1 VCSRRYARTYLDYGF
16 DGEDAEVRANATFAA
31 GVGFLHIAGAQ
42 PGPRA
47 TGGRERFLD
56 IMLKVWRLGRRLSI
70 LKGMVRVGPCP
81 PYRPPHRRSL
91 RSSWP
96 DWPSAPRT
104 PSGCANLPPQQSTTF
119 SRRGFTELLVPARYG
134 GRQAA
139 FPAILDPVRRMVHA
153 CASSA
158 WTIGFYAL
166 HNWMLALFDEL
177 AQEGAFATHPFLA
190 PAPLAPTGRGVPTGG
205 GVRLT
210 GRWSWAT
217 GVMHGNWIIV
227 GALCGP
233 EEDPAAIYPALALL
247 RAGDFQIED
256 VWHTDGMRATGSN
269 DVVITDAFVPGH
281 RLVRVSDIYTGTAP
295 GAGLHD
301 ADTYRWP
308 MVPALALL
316 AAMPAFGSAERAADL
331 YAERLSQ
338 RVLAYEGVMQ
348 KDKPIAQAHLAE
360 ARVRLRALR
369 GLLADTVE
377 EIETIVAAGDP
388 VPRPARAEA
397 RLAAA
402 HIVHESRAVIGDLL
416 EASGASAHFL
426 DNPLQRIKRDVDVIC
441 GHVIFDYDT
450 SRELAAA
457 LTLGMKAPRTAMV

>member
-1 VCSRRYARTYLDYGF
+1 MSAASSISPEFVARLA
-16 DGEDAEVRANATFAA
+16 ERAHDAERLRLLPADTVDD
-31 GVGFLHIAGAQ
+31 LIA
-42 PGPRA
+42 
-47 TGGRERFLD
+47 
-56 IMLKVWRLGRRLSI
+56 S
-70 LKGMVRVGPCP
+70 
-81 PYRPPHRRSL
+81 
-91 RSSWP
+91 
-96 DWPSAPRT
+96 
-104 PSGCANLPPQQSTTF
+104 
-119 SRRGFTELLVPARYG
+119 GFTDLLVPARYG
-134 GRQAA
+134 GCQAG
-139 FPAILDPVRRMVHA
+139 FPAILDPVRRMAHG

-166 HNWMLALFDEL
+166 HNWMLALFGER
-177 AQEGAFATHPFLA
+177 AQQEGFATRPFLA
-190 PAPLAPTGRGVPTGG
+190 PAPLAPTGRGVPSGDG
-205 GVRLT
+205 IRLT

-233 EEDPAAIYPALALL
+233 DDAIYPALGLL
-247 RAGDFQIED
+247 PIADVGIDD

-269 DVVITDAFVPGH
+269 DVVITDVFVPAH
-281 RLVRVSDIYTGTAP
+281 RLVRVSDIYAGTAP

-316 AAMPAFGSAERAADL
+316 AAMPALGSAERAADI

-348 KDKPIAQAHLAE
+348 KDKPIAQAHLAG
-360 ARVRLRALR
+360 ALVRLRALR
-369 GLLADTVE
+369 GLLADTVG

-388 VPRPARAEA
+388 VPQPVRAQA

-402 HIVHESRAVIGDLL
+402 HIVHESRAVIGGLL

-426 DNPLQRIKRDVDVIC
+426 DNQLQRIKRDVDVIC
-441 GHVIFDYDT
+441 GHVVFDYDA

-457 LTLGMKAPRTAMV
+457 LTLGMKVARTAMV